1 MTESDS
7 AQPGPAKQPAADALA
22 AKLLAVQRLLSEL
35 DVHPDVRLRL
45 HLRYMA
51 ICTSLK
57 LPAANRA
64 RGVLRLDQLTADA
77 ERARGGDRQAQPQ
90 AQVERG
96 NRGEDPGVY

>member
-7 AQPGPAKQPAADALA
+7 AQPGPGKQPAGDYLA

-35 DVHPDVRLRL
+35 DVDPDVRLRL

-64 RGVLRLDQLTADA
+64 RGALRLDQLTADA
-77 ERARGGDRQAQPQ
+77 ERAGRGERQGQSREPT
-90 AQVERG
+90 ERG
-96 NRGEDPGVY
+96 NRDEEPGAN